1 MIQAMNPKKMKHEK
15 IIDNFF
21 QQNVKS
27 SQTDVSS
34 LELIES

>member
-21 QQNVKS
+21 QQNVRSVAQATGSATSK
-27 SQTDVSS
+27 QG
-34 LELIES
+34 